1 MKDGKVVKE
10 LRGVYIGIRSSW
22 RELRQHSRRSKVGLE
37 KIIQAEPP
45 SYIPRKTTGGQL
57 LSKQKLFHYKATVGR
72 VVDGDTIDV
81 TLNLGFDIYYKGRIR
96 FMGIN
101 APESRTKDAVEKE
114 AGLAAKRYVED
125 WISALEHKVI
135 IETSLDEK
143 GKFGRILGRILN
155 EEGECLNDE
164 MVSLGHATPY
174 HGGKR

>member
-1 MKDGKVVKE
+1 M
-10 LRGVYIGIRSSW
+10 YIGIKSSW
-22 RELRQHSRRSKVGLE
+22 RDYRGHSQISKANVKKAIE
-37 KIIQAEPP
+37 AEPP
-45 SYIPRKTTGGQL
+45 SYIPRKTVGGQPV
-57 LSKQKLFHYKATVGR
+57 SKQKLFHYKATLGR

-81 TLNLGFDIYYKGRIR
+81 TLNLGFDIYYKARIR

-101 APESRTKDAVEKE
+101 APESRTRDAVEKE

-125 WISALEHKVI
+125 WISALENKVI

-155 EEGECLNDE
+155 EEGECLNEE

>member
-155 EEGECLNDE
+155 EEGECLNEE